1 LAFLPEKNIRV
12 GIQIITGSH
21 QTPLDHGKLLSPVHF
36 FGFTMKGT
44 MLKAV
49 IFDFD
54 GIIVDTEP
62 IHFQAFQNI
71 LQPLGLG
78 YSWEEY
84 LEKYIGFDDR
94 DAFRESFTS
103 AGKILDDE
111 MLCNLINHKAEF
123 FEKIVRQGV
132 QPYPGV
138 LELVKALS
146 GNLPLGL
153 CSGALR
159 RDIEPIL
166 EQFGWQHTFDAIV
179 TADDVKASKPDPES
193 YLLSL
198 QRLTEVFHSMT
209 ILPHECIAI
218 EDTPAGI
225 ESALTAGLAV
235 LAVSNSHSEQRLVGA
250 TRVTDSLENIT
261 IDVLRSFLA

>member
-1 LAFLPEKNIRV
+1 
-12 GIQIITGSH
+12 
-21 QTPLDHGKLLSPVHF
+21 
-36 FGFTMKGT
+36 

-49 IFDFD
+49 VFDFD

-62 IHFQAFQNI
+62 IHFQAFQSI

-94 DAFRESFTS
+94 DAFREAFKRT
-103 AGKILDDE
+103 GKILDDG
-111 MLCNLINHKAEF
+111 LLATFINHKAEF
-123 FEKIVRQGV
+123 FEKIIRQGV

-138 LELVKALS
+138 IDLVKSLS
-146 GNLPLGL
+146 GTLPLAL

-159 RDIEPIL
+159 RDILPIL
-166 EQFGWQHTFDAIV
+166 DQFGLQTAFDTTV

-193 YLLSL
+193 YILSL
-198 QRLTEVFHSMT
+198 QRLKKVFPSTT
-209 ILPHECIAI
+209 ILPEECIAI

-225 ESALTAGLAV
+225 SSATGAGLAV
-235 LAVSNSHSEQRLVGA
+235 LAVTNSYPAQRLAGA
-250 TRVTDSLENIT
+250 NHICNSLKDIT
-261 IDVLRSFLA
+261 YEVLQTYFA